1 MNIYIYKLVVNLKR
15 YTGINWCQNISF
27 FNQTETASST
37 VLTPLFSIYK
47 NDFKWNCK
55 VVRALRGTS
64 SSYELMGCQNFI
76 FFEKIVF

>member
-1 MNIYIYKLVVNLKR
+1 MNIYIYIYIYKLVVNLKR

-47 NDFKWNCK
+47 NDFK
-55 VVRALRGTS
+55 
-64 SSYELMGCQNFI
+64 
-76 FFEKIVF
+76 